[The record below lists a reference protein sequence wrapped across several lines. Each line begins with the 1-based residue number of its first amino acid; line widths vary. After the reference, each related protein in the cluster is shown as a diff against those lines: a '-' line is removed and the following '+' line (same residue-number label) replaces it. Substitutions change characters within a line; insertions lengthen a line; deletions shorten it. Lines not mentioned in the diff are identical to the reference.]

1 VIITQSGTLLGS
13 DWSGGTNQFTSD
25 GNVWFDRRQ
34 GTNVAAYR
42 FAGQTWDQWQQRGQD
57 AHSRIADPLLVD
69 EAHPE
74 MGLRKNSP
82 AYAVGFQPI
91 DVSTVGARP
100 KDQRPRP
107 LAAP

>member
-1 VIITQSGTLLGS
+1 M
-13 DWSGGTNQFTSD
+13 SD

-42 FAGQTWDQWQQRGQD
+42 FAGQSWEQWRQRGQE

-82 AYAVGFQPI
+82 AYTVGFRPI
-91 DVSTVGARP
+91 DVSTVGPRP
-100 KDQRPRP
+100 KDQRPRLVGVP
-107 LAAP
+107 